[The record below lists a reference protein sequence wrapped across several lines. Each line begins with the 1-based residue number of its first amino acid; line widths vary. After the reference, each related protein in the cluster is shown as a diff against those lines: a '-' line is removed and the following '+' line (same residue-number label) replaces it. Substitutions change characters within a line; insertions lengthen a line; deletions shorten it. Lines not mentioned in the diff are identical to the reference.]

1 MECRAMGPIKKTK
14 RWLRLL
20 AAAGWLA
27 SGEVAPPQIVTF
39 ESETPGQAAR
49 DFEIGLAGE
58 GEPGRW
64 QVVADATAGG
74 GKPLAQLST
83 NAADFRFLVAMYQPL
98 AAANVEVTARCK
110 PMSGRSDQAC
120 GVIVRATDAGNYYI
134 ARANALEGNVRF
146 YRVRDG
152 QREQLASAEGIRIE
166 RGQWHTLTLHARD
179 DRFTVFFNDKPL
191 HVTKDSTPEP
201 RPAEGRAGLWVKS
214 DSVTYFDR
222 LEIRK
227 FP

>member
-1 MECRAMGPIKKTK
+1 MGPIKETK
-14 RWLRLL
+14 RWLWVL
-20 AAAGWLA
+20 AAAAWLA
-27 SGEVAPPQIVTF
+27 SGEVAPAQIVTF
-39 ESETPGQAAR
+39 ESETPGQPPR
-49 DFEIGLAGE
+49 DFEFGLAGQ

-64 QVVADATAGG
+64 EVLADPSAGG
-74 GKPLAQLST
+74 GKALAQLST
-83 NAADFRFLVAMYQPL
+83 NMADFRFLVAMYKPVT
-98 AAANVEVTARCK
+98 AANVEVTTRCK
-110 PMSGRSDQAC
+110 PMSGQSDQAC

-152 QREQLASAEGIRIE
+152 QREQLASAEGIKIE
-166 RGQWHTLTLHARD
+166 REQWHTLTLHARD

-201 RPAEGRAGLWVKS
+201 RPADGRVGLWVKS

>member
-1 MECRAMGPIKKTK
+1 MGPIKETK
-14 RWLRLL
+14 RWMWVL
-20 AAAGWLA
+20 AAAAWLG
-27 SGEVAPPQIVTF
+27 SGEVAPAQIVTF
-39 ESETPGQAAR
+39 ESETPGQPPR
-49 DFEIGLAGE
+49 DFEFGLAGE

-64 QVVADATAGG
+64 EVVADPTAGG
-74 GKPLAQLST
+74 GKALAQLST
-83 NAADFRFLVAMYQPL
+83 NMAEFRFLVAMYKPVTTT
-98 AAANVEVTARCK
+98 NVEVTARCK
-110 PMSGRSDQAC
+110 PMSGRADQAC

-146 YRVRDG
+146 YRVRAG
-152 QREQLASAEGIRIE
+152 QREQLASAEGIKIE
-166 RGQWHTLTLHARD
+166 REQWHTLTLHARD
-179 DRFTVFFNDKPL
+179 DQFTVFFNDKPL

-201 RPAEGRAGLWVKS
+201 RPADGRVGFWVKS

>member
-1 MECRAMGPIKKTK
+1 MEPIKETK
-14 RWLRLL
+14 RWLWVL
-20 AAAGWLA
+20 AAAAWLA
-27 SGEVAPPQIVTF
+27 SGEAAPAQIVTF
-39 ESETPGQAAR
+39 ESETPGQPPR
-49 DFEIGLAGE
+49 DFEFGLAGQ

-64 QVVADATAGG
+64 EVVADPTAGG
-74 GKPLAQLST
+74 GKALAQLSA
-83 NAADFRFLVAMYQPL
+83 NMAEFRFLVAMYKPVT
-98 AAANVEVTARCK
+98 AANVEVTARCK
-110 PMSGRSDQAC
+110 PMSGQSDQAC
-120 GVIVRATDAGNYYI
+120 GVIVRATDASNYYI

-152 QREQLASAEGIRIE
+152 QREQLASAEGVKIE

-201 RPAEGRAGLWVKS
+201 RPTDGRVGFWVKS
-214 DSVTYFDR
+214 DSVTYFDQ

-227 FP
+227 F

>member
-1 MECRAMGPIKKTK
+1 MGPIKGAK
-14 RWLRLL
+14 RWLWVL
-20 AAAGWLA
+20 AAAAWLA
-27 SGEVAPPQIVTF
+27 SSEAAPAQVVTF
-39 ESETPGQAAR
+39 ESDTPGQPPR
-49 DFEIGLAGE
+49 DFEFGLAGE
-58 GEPGRW
+58 GDPGRW
-64 QVVADATAGG
+64 EVVADPTAGG
-74 GKPLAQLST
+74 GKALAQLST
-83 NAADFRFLVAMYQPL
+83 STADFRFLVAMYKPIT
-98 AAANVEVTARCK
+98 AANVEVTARCK
-110 PMSGRSDQAC
+110 PMSGQSDQAC

>member
-1 MECRAMGPIKKTK
+1 MGTINETK
-14 RWLRLL
+14 RWLWVL
-20 AAAGWLA
+20 AAAAWLA
-27 SGEVAPPQIVTF
+27 SGEVASAQIVTF
-39 ESETPGQAAR
+39 ESETPGESPR
-49 DFEIGLAGE
+49 NFEFGLAGQ

-64 QVVADATAGG
+64 EVVADPTAGS
-74 GKPLAQLST
+74 GKALAQLST
-83 NAADFRFLVAMYQPL
+83 NMADFRFLVAMYKPVS
-98 AAANVEVTARCK
+98 AANVEVTTRCK
-110 PMSGRSDQAC
+110 PMSGQSDQAC

-146 YRVRDG
+146 YRVRNG
-152 QREQLASAEGIRIE
+152 QREQLASAEAIRIE

-201 RPAEGRAGLWVKS
+201 RPADGRVGLWVKS

>member
-1 MECRAMGPIKKTK
+1 MGPIKEAK
-14 RWLRLL
+14 RWLWLL
-20 AAAGWLA
+20 AVATWLA
-27 SGEVAPPQIVTF
+27 SGEAAHAQIVTF
-39 ESETPGQAAR
+39 ESETSGQPPR
-49 DFEIGLAGE
+49 DFEFGLAGQ

-64 QVVADATAGG
+64 EMVADPTAGG
-74 GKPLAQLST
+74 GKALAQLST
-83 NAADFRFLVAMYQPL
+83 NPADFRFLVAMYKPVT
-98 AAANVEVTARCK
+98 AANVEVTARCK
-110 PMSGRSDQAC
+110 PMSGQSDQAC
-120 GVIVRATDAGNYYI
+120 GVIVRAIDAGNYYM

-152 QREQLASAEGIRIE
+152 QREQLASAEGVKIE
-166 RGQWHTLTLHARD
+166 RGQWHTLTLNARD

-201 RPAEGRAGLWVKS
+201 RPADGRVGLWVKS

>member
-1 MECRAMGPIKKTK
+1 MGSIKETK
-14 RWLRLL
+14 RWLWLL
-20 AAAGWLA
+20 AADVWLA
-27 SGEVAPPQIVTF
+27 TGEAAPAQIVTF
-39 ESETPGQAAR
+39 ESETPGQPPG
-49 DFEIGLAGE
+49 DFEFGLAGE

-64 QVVADATAGG
+64 EVVADPTAGG
-74 GKPLAQLST
+74 GKALAQLST
-83 NAADFRFLVAMYQPL
+83 NATDFRFLVAMYKPF

-134 ARANALEGNVRF
+134 ARANALESNVRF
-146 YRVRDG
+146 YRVRSG
-152 QREQLASAEGIRIE
+152 QREQLASAEGVKIE
-166 RGQWHTLTLHARD
+166 RGEWHTLTLHARD

-201 RPAEGRAGLWVKS
+201 RPADGRVGLWVKS

-227 FP
+227 FPQQR